1 MVDDDL
7 GTCFRRS
14 TTKLFFVV
22 MADVEEDPELVAD
35 ELVDEMAG

>member
-7 GTCFRRS
+7 GTCFRSS
-14 TTKLFFVV
+14 TTNLFFVV